1 MWKHSYCWSA
11 NVPKKTAKLSLIYWQ
26 DMVRSEKIFFDKFFS
41 FGGKLLLSFLYAIGF
56 NLVSVYCCSG
66 EGFSLPSH
74 SVTHS
79 SVEDF
84 SAGLK
89 FTVQLN

>member
-1 MWKHSYCWSA
+1 MWKHSYGWSA
-11 NVPKKTAKLSLIYWQ
+11 NVQLQPSLTYWKN
-26 DMVRSEKIFFDKFFS
+26 MVRSEKINKFFAKFFS
-41 FGGKLLLSFLYAIGF
+41 FGAKMLLSFMYSVGF

-74 SVTHS
+74 PVTHS
-79 SVEDF
+79 SDEDF
-84 SAGLK
+84 SAVLK